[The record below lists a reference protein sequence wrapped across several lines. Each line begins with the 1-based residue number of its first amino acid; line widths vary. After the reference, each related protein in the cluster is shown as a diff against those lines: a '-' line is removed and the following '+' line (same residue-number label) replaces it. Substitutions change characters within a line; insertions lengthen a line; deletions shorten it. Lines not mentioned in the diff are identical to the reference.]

1 NHQYAQSVYDQIG
14 NAAFLRNAIGSDY
27 NAVLTLRIPVY
38 TEMPLVPQGYPEEN
52 GSLNKRYAQDGSV
65 LPRGTQTIAMEPKSV
80 VSTTP
85 NTNDVADDPKKNT
98 EKPTTPR
105 EEPATVAEEP
115 APPQEE
121 PTTAPLQT
129 VNYSA
134 GDANGDGK
142 ISALDYVAVKNHI
155 MGTKT
160 ITDNAKLKAADAN
173 GDGKISALD
182 YVRIKNMI
190 MGN

>member
-1 NHQYAQSVYDQIG
+1 
-14 NAAFLRNAIGSDY
+14 
-27 NAVLTLRIPVY
+27 
-38 TEMPLVPQGYPEEN
+38 MPLVPQGYPEEN

-65 LPRGTQTIAMEPKSV
+65 LPRGIQTIAMV
-80 VSTTP
+80 P
-85 NTNDVADDPKKNT
+85 NNTMVASPPVNDVADDPKKVT
-98 EKPTTPR
+98 EQ
-105 EEPATVAEEP
+105 PA
-115 APPQEE
+115 APVEE
-121 PTTAPLQT
+121 PTTAPVQEEPTTTPVQT
-129 VNYSA
+129 ATYSA

-160 ITDNAKLKAADAN
+160 ITDDAKLKAADAN

-190 MGN
+190 LGN